1 MYISDESVG
10 KRVHRDATRT
20 EFSVCFSLGYSGLRL
35 SPQIFRTKVHKCA
48 PRSAMHAVFQIFRR
62 DTWGGGEREKERGRE
77 TTGSN
82 CQPGYAVRS
91 ILVKFFIRRVSLA
104 HLLARRLI
112 SGRER

>member
-1 MYISDESVG
+1 MFLPRLFRS
-10 KRVHRDATRT
+10 A
-20 EFSVCFSLGYSGLRL
+20 L
-35 SPQIFRTKVHKCA
+35 SPQIFRAKVHKCA

-62 DTWGGGEREKERGRE
+62 DTWGGGERERERGRE

-82 CQPGYAVRS
+82 CQSGYAVRS